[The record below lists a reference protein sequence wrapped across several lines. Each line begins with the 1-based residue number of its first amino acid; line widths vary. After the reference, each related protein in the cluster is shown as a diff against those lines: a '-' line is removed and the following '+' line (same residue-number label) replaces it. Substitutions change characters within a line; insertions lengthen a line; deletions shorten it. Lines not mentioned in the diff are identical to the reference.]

1 MDCSFRGRTLTLVLY
16 VTPPA
21 TTGAPPQFCLL
32 ALPGAA
38 EANSNASSNSSAT
51 TIRVVAIVRP
61 EPAAAVPRVA
71 LARRL
76 CATSMG
82 SGQRGYVARASFS
95 RASEP
100 FKERWNVS
108 MWILSGAD
116 RELVQC
122 TNFIP
127 NKESEK
133 LLRIRTW
140 NLINWNL
147 TE

>member
-51 TIRVVAIVRP
+51 TIRVVVAIVRP

-95 RASEP
+95 RASDAS
-100 FKERWNVS
+100 RSRNDGTC
-108 MWILSGAD
+108 IL
-116 RELVQC
+116 EYY
-122 TNFIP
+122 FFF
-127 NKESEK
+127 
-133 LLRIRTW
+133 
-140 NLINWNL
+140 
-147 TE
+147 